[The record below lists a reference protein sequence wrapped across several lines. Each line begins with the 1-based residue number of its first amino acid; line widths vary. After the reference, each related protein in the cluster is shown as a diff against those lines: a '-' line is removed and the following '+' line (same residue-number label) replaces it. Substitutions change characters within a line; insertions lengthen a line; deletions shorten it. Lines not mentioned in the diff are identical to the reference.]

1 MTTTGSG
8 APPGEPFGG
17 SAVRPAQN
25 HPRPGTPRRSGR
37 DERRRISER
46 LAEAADAASDGRRVR
61 GVPNSSPWQRSNA
74 VWHRAGI
81 DWSRAEPERRP
92 PAPASVPVA
101 ASAAAYPNAA
111 STAQRPTAAAAAVP
125 PAAPPAPAPAPPAAP
140 VPPLAPVPPA
150 APPGGTVDGEPWA
163 PPARARRLP
172 QVPLRPVAIAAA
184 VVVLLGGGAY
194 ALVGTGGDEPK
205 KPAAP
210 VPVAADRLFTPDPA
224 AKTSGR
230 SHALTAVVAAGGAVV
245 AIGSEQGGVYS
256 RAQFLTSADGGRTW
270 QVARVRGADGGDPP
284 PGEYP
289 QFLAG
294 NTGGWAALGV
304 TSQGVVSWTSR
315 DARTWTHAAVVG
327 AFAPGDKINRLVRTG
342 SGFVAV
348 GTGAT
353 QGGGTQGVV
362 WTSRDGRS
370 WTRVGPGQLTQQKG
384 GTLIRASSA
393 AAFGDT
399 VVVEGTLRTTET
411 VTKKVK
417 KKKRKVTQTVDQ
429 EAFWRSPD
437 SGRTWAPVT
446 IPQGQGSSGDV
457 TALVS
462 TRSGLFAARE
472 GSQTTGSK
480 KHRHTTSYAVI
491 FGSADGQ
498 TWAAVGRLGTDG
510 YSHLGALR
518 GADNGLAALVPV
530 GGGKTAVLTS
540 ADGKSWQRT
549 GDVPPGRTLTDV
561 APGTAGAVVTGRTGT
576 SDAYL
581 TVAGVGDVNLGAIP
595 GAVHPELTLT
605 DVVADAGRVMA
616 VGGSNGDAALWS
628 SPDGSAWTRAT
639 LPAGTPPRQLADVV
653 HGAAGWL
660 AVGHAGGRP
669 LVLMSAD
676 GGSWQAVPGGKTFG
690 GSGLTTVAAAANTG
704 TYVIVGRNG
713 DTSAAAWYSTDL
725 KNWTWAGEAG
735 KGDLHGTGDAPK
747 WTADVAAGPA
757 GFVAVG
763 GQTKNKTA
771 QPAVWT
777 SPDGKKW
784 ALSPAAPALPQGAAA
799 GSLTSVVARGGVL
812 VATGVTGAAGV
823 TGPPAA
829 GAPGSA
835 AFAVVSADGGRT
847 WQPVSLPGAGQ
858 GTAVTAATV
867 TAHGFVLAGTAGSDV
882 VLWTSPDGRT
892 WRSSRPHGLG
902 LDGLGTQRLAGL
914 TVVGG
919 TLVAVGFTGDAS
931 GDVPTL
937 WRTPIP

>member
-25 HPRPGTPRRSGR
+25 HPRPGAPRRSGR

-92 PAPASVPVA
+92 SAPPSVPVA

-111 STAQRPTAAAAAVP
+111 AAAPTVPAAAASTPVP
-125 PAAPPAPAPAPPAAP
+125 STPVPAPPVP
-140 VPPLAPVPPA
+140 VPAPPPVPQT
-150 APPGGTVDGEPWA
+150 GTADGEPWA
-163 PPARARRLP
+163 PPERARSLP
-172 QVPLRPVAIAAA
+172 PVPLRPVAIAAA
-184 VVVLLGGGAY
+184 AVIVLGGGAY
-194 ALVGTGGDEPK
+194 AVFGMGGDGPK
-205 KPAAP
+205 RPAAP
-210 VPVAADRLFTPDPA
+210 VAVAADRLFAPDPA
-224 AKTSGR
+224 AKGSGR
-230 SHALTAVVAAGGAVV
+230 SHALTAVAAAGGAVV

-270 QVARVRGADGGDPP
+270 RVARVRGADGGDPP

-289 QFLAG
+289 QFIAG

-327 AFAPGDKINRLVRTG
+327 AFAPGDRVDRLVRTG

-348 GTGAT
+348 GTSTTKDGAR
-353 QGGGTQGVV
+353 GVI

-370 WTRVGPGQLTQQKG
+370 WTRVGPEQLTPQKG
-384 GTLIRASSA
+384 GTPIRVSSA
-393 AAFGDT
+393 AAYGDT
-399 VVVEGTLRTTET
+399 VVAEGALRTTVT
-411 VTKKVK
+411 VTKKVRK
-417 KKKRKVTQTVDQ
+417 KKKKVTSTVDR
-429 EAFWRSPD
+429 EVVWRSPD
-437 SGRTWAPVT
+437 SGRTWTPVT
-446 IPQGQGSSGDV
+446 IPQAQGSSGDV
-457 TALVS
+457 TALVA

-480 KHRHTTSYAVI
+480 KHRRTTSYAVI

-498 TWAAVGRLGTDG
+498 TWAPVGRLTADG

-518 GADNGLAALVPV
+518 GADTGLAALVPV

-540 ADGKSWQRT
+540 ADGKSWQRA

-561 APGTAGAVVTGRTGT
+561 APGSAGAVVTGRAGT

-581 TVAGVGDVNLGAIP
+581 TVAGAGEVNLGAIP

-605 DVVADAGRVMA
+605 GVLSDAGRVMA
-616 VGGSNGDAALWS
+616 VGGSNGDAALWT
-628 SPDGSAWTRAT
+628 SPNGSAWTRAT
-639 LPAGTPPRQLADVV
+639 LPAGTPPRQLVDVA

-660 AVGHAGGRP
+660 AVGRAGGRP
-669 LVLMSAD
+669 LTLMSAD
-676 GGSWQAVPGGKTFG
+676 GASWEAVPGGKVFG
-690 GSGLTTVAAAANTG
+690 GSGPTTAAATANAG
-704 TYVIVGRNG
+704 TYVIVGRSG

-725 KNWTWAGEAG
+725 KNWAWGGSAG
-735 KGDLHGTGDAPK
+735 KGDLAGTGDAPK
-747 WTADVAAGPA
+747 WTADVVAGPA

-835 AFAVVSADGGRT
+835 AFAAVSADGGRS

-858 GTAVTAATV
+858 GTAVTAVTA

-937 WRTPIP
+937 WRTPVP

>member
-17 SAVRPAQN
+17 SAVRPTQKN
-25 HPRPGTPRRSGR
+25 PRRSGR

-46 LAEAADAASDGRRVR
+46 LAEAADEASDGRRVP

-92 PAPASVPVA
+92 STPPSVPVA
-101 ASAAAYPNAA
+101 ASAAAYPSPASPTSTGPT
-111 STAQRPTAAAAAVP
+111 STAPRPTST
-125 PAAPPAPAPAPPAAP
+125 APRPIAPAPAASAVVAPAAAP
-140 VPPLAPVPPA
+140 AAAPPT
-150 APPGGTVDGEPWA
+150 APPGGAADDEPWT
-163 PPARARRLP
+163 PPKRTRGLP
-172 QVPLRPVAIAAA
+172 SVPLRPVAIAAA
-184 VVVLLGGGAY
+184 VVVVLGGGAY
-194 ALVGTGGDEPK
+194 ALFGTGGDEPK

-210 VPVAADRLFTPDPA
+210 VPVAADRLFAPDPA

-230 SHALTAVVAAGGAVV
+230 SHTLTAVAGAGNSVV

-256 RAQFLTSADGGRTW
+256 RAQFLTSADGGRSW
-270 QVARVRGADGGDPP
+270 RVASVRGADGGDPP

-289 QFLAG
+289 QLIAG
-294 NTGGWAALGV
+294 NTGGWAALGL
-304 TSQGVVSWTSR
+304 TSAGAVSWTSR
-315 DARTWTHAAVVG
+315 DGRSWTRAAVVG
-327 AFAPGDKINRLVRTG
+327 AFGPGDKVNRLVRTG

-348 GTGAT
+348 GSAT
-353 QGGGTQGVV
+353 VKGGTQGIV

-370 WTRVGPGQLTQQKG
+370 WTRVGPEQLTPQG
-384 GTLIRASSA
+384 GGAPIRVSSA

-399 VVVEGTLRTTET
+399 VVAEGTLRTTVT

-417 KKKRKVTQTVDQ
+417 KKKRKVTQTVDR

-437 SGRTWAPVT
+437 SGRSWAPVT
-446 IPQGQGSSGDV
+446 VPQAQGSSGNV
-457 TALVS
+457 VALVA

-480 KHRHTTSYAVI
+480 KHRRTTSFAVI

-498 TWAAVGRLGTDG
+498 TWAPLGRLGTAG

-518 GADNGLAALVPV
+518 GADTGLAALVPV

-540 ADGKSWQRT
+540 ADGKSWQHA
-549 GDVPPGRTLTDV
+549 GDVSAGRDLTDV
-561 APGTAGAVVTGRTGT
+561 VPATAGTVVTGRLGAT
-576 SDAYL
+576 DAYL
-581 TVAGVGDVNLGAIP
+581 TVTGAGDVNLGAIP

-605 DVVADAGRVMA
+605 GVVADAGRVMA
-616 VGGSNGDAALWS
+616 VGSSNGDAALWT
-628 SPDGSAWTRAT
+628 SPNGSAWTRAT

-660 AVGHAGGRP
+660 AVGGAGDRP
-669 LVLMSAD
+669 LTLMSAD
-676 GGSWQAVPGGKTFG
+676 GGSWQAVPGGKVFG
-690 GSGLTTVAAAANTG
+690 GSDLTPVAATANAG
-704 TYVIVGRNG
+704 AYVIVGRRG
-713 DTSAAAWYSTDL
+713 DSAAAWYSTDL
-725 KNWTWAGEAG
+725 KNWAGGGDAA
-735 KGDLHGTGDAPK
+735 KGDLDGSADAPK
-747 WTADVAAGPA
+747 WTADVTAGSA

-763 GQTKNKTA
+763 GQTRNKTA
-771 QPAVWT
+771 QPAIWT
-777 SPDGKKW
+777 SPDGKQW
-784 ALSPAAPALPQGAAA
+784 TLSASAPTLPQGATA
-799 GSLTSVVARGGVL
+799 GSLTSVVARGGAL

-835 AFAVVSADGGRT
+835 AFAAVSVDGGRT
-847 WQPVSLPGAGQ
+847 WQPVSLPGVGQ
-858 GTAVTAATV
+858 NTAVTAVTA
-867 TAHGFVLAGTAGSDV
+867 TAHGFVLAGTTGSDV

-892 WRSSRPHGLG
+892 WRASRPHGRG

-919 TLVAVGFTGDAS
+919 TLVGVGFTGDAS